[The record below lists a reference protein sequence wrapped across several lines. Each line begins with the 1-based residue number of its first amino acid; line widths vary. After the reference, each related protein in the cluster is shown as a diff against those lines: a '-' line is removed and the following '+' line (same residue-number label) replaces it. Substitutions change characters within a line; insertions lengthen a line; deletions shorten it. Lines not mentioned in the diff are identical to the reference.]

1 MAKIPEA
8 LHEPVSTA
16 FPKNPCFVGTVQPD
30 GWAQFSPRGSVVVLG
45 DETMGYW
52 DRGSGTTHDEVKDGS
67 KVMVFFRSPDLR
79 ASGILPKGGIARF
92 YGIATVHTEGP
103 RREEVW
109 NKMVQP
115 ERDHDPDKK
124 GRAVILKIERAE
136 DLSRN
141 PLES

>member
-8 LHEPVSTA
+8 LHQPVSTA

-92 YGIATVHTEGP
+92 YGIATVHT
-103 RREEVW
+103 
-109 NKMVQP
+109 
-115 ERDHDPDKK
+115 
-124 GRAVILKIERAE
+124 
-136 DLSRN
+136 
-141 PLES
+141 